1 MPANT
6 AIPANTV
13 MPANAAN
20 PRKYCYAN
28 DPDLL

>member
-1 MPANT
+1 MSVNT

-13 MPANAAN
+13 VPANAAN
-20 PRKYCYAN
+20 PSKYCYAN